1 MFSPNW
7 GTCIE
12 CGDDNFIVVKKGWCA
27 RCNHKFKTAK
37 KKAEG
42 KSLPKKYVRKA
53 TGEKDVFEA
62 VLEALPDDKPTT
74 CFVCGKMISVV
85 THHNFGHILSK
96 GRYPRFRLNPDN
108 IRLMCFNIDGTG
120 CHSLYDHHPKSELVG
135 EGWDKLFELKAQLI
149 EEYTR
154 INE

>member
-1 MFSPNW
+1 MFSPHW

-12 CGDDNFIVVKKGWCA
+12 CGDDNFIVVKRGFCG
-27 RCNHKFKTAK
+27 RCNHKFKAAK

-42 KSLPKKYVRKA
+42 KSLPKKYARKS

-62 VLEALPDDKPTT
+62 VLEALPDDRPTT

-85 THHNFGHILSK
+85 THNNMAHILSK
-96 GRYPRFRLNPDN
+96 GRWPKFRLNPDN
-108 IRLMCFNIDGTG
+108 IRVMCYNIQGTG
-120 CHSLYDHHPKSELVG
+120 CHSRYDFSPKSELVG

-149 EEYTR
+149 EE
-154 INE
+154 